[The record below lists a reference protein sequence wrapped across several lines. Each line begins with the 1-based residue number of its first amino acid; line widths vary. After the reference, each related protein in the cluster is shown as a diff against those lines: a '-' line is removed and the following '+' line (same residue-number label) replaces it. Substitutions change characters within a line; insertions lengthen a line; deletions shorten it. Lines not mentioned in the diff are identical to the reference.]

1 MTNRLNNNFTIFNTL
16 LMNFITNRDDEK
28 NEEETKNALLKDDK
42 FNIDKEIDSQL
53 KTLEDELKISEED
66 DEEVIRTL
74 KEDFKNPKMFY

>member
-1 MTNRLNNNFTIFNTL
+1 MKKKQRTLFLKTI
-16 LMNFITNRDDEK
+16 
-28 NEEETKNALLKDDK
+28 
-42 FNIDKEIDSQL
+42 NIDKEIDSQL